1 MTFSSAMRAS
11 ARAVTPVT
19 VMKAFRSLRSS
30 IRLRTASVTSTG
42 DIDLS
47 RIACAIAVAPMSA
60 ISLTE
65 LLLDHPASAVDQKA
79 LTGDEPR
86 LIAGKKGHR
95 SRDIFRLANKPYRRI
110 GLDPINDFGG
120 HGVMSAGSNCTG

>member
-1 MTFSSAMRAS
+1 
-11 ARAVTPVT
+11 
-19 VMKAFRSLRSS
+19 
-30 IRLRTASVTSTG
+30 TSTG
-42 DIDLS
+42 EIDLS
-47 RIACAIAVAPMSA
+47 RIACAIAVALMSA

-120 HGVMSAGSNCTG
+120 HGVMSAGSNCTGRNGIDGHTKRGEFTRQCPREAHEPHLGRCVVYQPGIA